1 MRGATHPRA
10 ETVGRVAPD
19 VGGKG
24 MTYAEMFQSSA
35 AARPD
40 HPALVFPGA
49 VFTYADLW
57 ERAGQRARQLRGLG
71 VERGDTFG
79 LMLPNSPQFVEL
91 FLGAA
96 RLGAVPVPVNV
107 RYKTFEVA
115 HVCRDGDLRAL
126 VTTSQVGEQQPLG
139 RVVTEALGGLG
150 AADPAQ
156 RLGLGGFPRLR
167 HVAMLGPTADA
178 GMVDEATLDRMALGV
193 PDEGPGGINPD
204 EPVMIIYTSG
214 TTSAAKGCVFTN
226 DALAANAAGTAQR
239 FEMTSDDRCWSPLP
253 MFHVAALL
261 FMSAIFSRGGTFIS
275 QERFEPGEALA
286 LCAEQRPTLLYP
298 LFPTITLNLMH
309 HSDFSSYDR
318 RDLRAIC
325 NVSPETTQARI
336 QEAFAPAVLVN
347 AYGMTEVCGT
357 LSYSRLDDGN
367 EARMRSCGPLLPGWE
382 AAVVDPLTGDRLP
395 PGAKGELVTRGRS
408 LFSGYYKNP
417 EQTAES
423 RDADGFFHTGDHC
436 SMDEDGFIFFHGR
449 LRDVLKV
456 GGENVSAREVEAY
469 LDSHPGIKMSQIVGI
484 PDDRLTEVPVAF
496 VELAP
501 GAVLEEEDVVAFCRG
516 TIASFK
522 VPRHVRFVT
531 EWPMSSTKVQKFR
544 LREQILGE
552 LGVDG

>member
-1 MRGATHPRA
+1 
-10 ETVGRVAPD
+10 
-19 VGGKG
+19 
-24 MTYAEMFQSSA
+24 MTYAEMFRSSVV
-35 AARPD
+35 ARPG
-40 HPALVFPGA
+40 HPALVFPGR
-49 VFTYADLW
+49 VLTYGELW
-57 ERAGQRARQLRGLG
+57 ERAGRRARELRALG

-79 LMLPNSPQFVEL
+79 LMLPNSFEFVEL

-107 RYKTFEVA
+107 RHKAFEVA

-126 VTTSQVGEQQPLG
+126 VTTSQVAEQQPLG
-139 RVVTEALGGLG
+139 RVVAEALGGLP
-150 AADPAQ
+150 AADPVR
-156 RLGLGGFPRLR
+156 RLGLHRFPRLR
-167 HVAMLGPTADA
+167 HVAMLGPNADA
-178 GMVDEATLDRMALGV
+178 GMLDEPTLERMARAI
-193 PDEGPGGINPD
+193 PDESADEIRPD
-204 EPVMIIYTSG
+204 EPVMIMYTSG

-226 DALAANAAGTAQR
+226 DALAANAVGTARR
-239 FEMTSDDRCWSPLP
+239 FEMTPDDRCWSPLP

-275 QERFEPGEALA
+275 QERFEPGEAIA
-286 LCAEQRPTLLYP
+286 LCAEQRATLLYP

-309 HSDFSSYDR
+309 HPGFSSYDR
-318 RDLRAIC
+318 RDVRAIC
-325 NVSPETTQARI
+325 NVSPASTQQRI

-357 LSYSRLDDGN
+357 LSYSRLDDSY
-367 EARMRSCGPLLPGWE
+367 ETRMRSCGPLLPDWE
-382 AAVVDPLTGDRLP
+382 AAVVDPMTGDRLP
-395 PGAKGELVTRGRS
+395 PGARGELVTRGRS

-417 EQTAES
+417 EQTAAS

-436 SMDEDGFIFFHGR
+436 SMDRDGFISFHGR

-469 LDSHPGIKMSQIVGI
+469 LDSHPSIKMSQIVGI
-484 PDDRLTEVPVAF
+484 PDNRLTEVPVAF

-501 GAVLEEEDVVAFCRG
+501 GAVLDEEDVVAYCRG

-544 LREQILGE
+544 LREQILRE